1 MKKIDIKEIEPQIA
15 DLNRSEELIF
25 WIGFVR
31 DYNKLVSEK
40 KIVGDVETY
49 SEVVAKLVLILEKT
63 LNLNVA
69 DSIKI
74 ESDGKIILQN
84 RKESIRDFLYKN
96 SVMMITP
103 KMIEEASPEE
113 LDLIKKRCDYELS
126 GNDNYSEITELLAI
140 KDLCGNFWGVG
151 KWVDFLIWR
160 YHLK

>member
-1 MKKIDIKEIEPQIA
+1 MKKIDIKEIESQLS
-15 DLNRSEELIF
+15 DLNRSEALFF

-31 DYNKLVSEK
+31 DYNKLVSQK

-74 ESDGKIILQN
+74 ESDGKITIQSSK
-84 RKESIRDFLYKN
+84 KESIREFLNKN

-103 KMIEEASPEE
+103 KMIEEASSEE
-113 LDLIKKRCDYELS
+113 LDLIKRRCDYELA
-126 GNDNYSEITELLAI
+126 GNDNYSEVTELLAI
-140 KDLCGNFWGVG
+140 KDLCDNF
-151 KWVDFLIWR
+151 
-160 YHLK
+160 